1 MKKLLAFITILL
13 LIIWSCARVSSPAG
27 GPIDETPPILLSS
40 VPENQQTNFQSNIIT
55 LVFNEWVT
63 TKNIETD
70 LIITPKIQSGFKTR
84 VKKDQIQLTFNE
96 PFKDSTTYTF
106 SFASTITDI
115 TNNNPIVGLTL
126 SFATGSVLDSL
137 SITGNITNLYEQE
150 PAQELLVSLYTE
162 TDSLNILDGAASY
175 YTKTDTLGDYK
186 FQNLP
191 VGKYRIYAVNDK
203 NINSKAD
210 TENERYGFYKD
221 TLDLYESI
229 SDIDFSVQNLNVD
242 KIRINSGRP
251 YAHYYDIETN
261 KTIRELKVVEN
272 NSENTSY
279 NRINNKKFRFYNQT
293 NAFNDTTQ
301 LIVDLID
308 SAGTTLTDTLSYY
321 FIQSK
326 LDREEFKLSIG
337 PSSGLLKPSDSLT
350 FTFTKPVNQVN
361 TDSIYFEIDS
371 ISKIRMDP
379 RLIAWNKYRDEFRY
393 PVSNEDLF
401 AKANT
406 NTILTL
412 LPTSFISIEGD
423 TLSKQDKNLSPIKEE
438 DIASIEGQ
446 IFTESENILVQLLDG
461 KTKKVLEES
470 TEKLYKFEYVSPG
483 RYLVRV
489 IHDINGNGQWDT
501 GNILENL
508 QPEPVYYYFDD
519 FYKTRQIDVRK
530 RWETTDI
537 NISF

>member
-1 MKKLLAFITILL
+1 MKKLLTFITLSLL
-13 LIIWSCARVSSPAG
+13 TWSCARVSSPTG

-96 PFKDSTTYTF
+96 PFKDSTTYTL

-137 SITGNITNLYEQE
+137 NITGNITNLYEQE
-150 PAQELLVSLYTE
+150 PAQEFLVSLYTE
-162 TDSLNILDGAASY
+162 KDSLNILDGAASY

-191 VGKYRIYAVNDK
+191 LGKYRIYAVNDK
-203 NINSKAD
+203 NTNSKAD

-221 TLDLYESI
+221 TLNLSQSI
-229 SDIDFSVQNLNVD
+229 SDIDFTVQNLNVD
-242 KIRINSGRP
+242 KIRINNGRP

-261 KTIRELKVVEN
+261 KTIKELEIVEN
-272 NSENTSY
+272 NSQNKSY
-279 NRINNKKFRFYNQT
+279 NRINSKKFRFYNQT
-293 NAFNDTTQ
+293 NTFNDTTQ
-301 LIVDLID
+301 LIVNLID
-308 SAGTTLTDTLSYY
+308 SAGTTLTDTLNYY

-337 PSSGLLKPSDSLT
+337 PSTGLLKPSDSLV

-361 TDSIYFEIDS
+361 TDSIYFEMDS
-371 ISKIRMDP
+371 INKIGMDP
-379 RLIAWNKYRDEFRY
+379 TLIVWNKYQDEFRY
-393 PVSNEDLF
+393 PVSNEELF
-401 AKANT
+401 AVANT

-446 IFTESENILVQLLDG
+446 IFTQSESILVQLLDG
-461 KTKKVLEES
+461 RTKNVLEES
-470 TEKLYKFEYVSPG
+470 RQKQYKFEYISPG

-501 GNILENL
+501 GNILQNL